1 MIQPRFRPEHRP
13 PSRGPLIVMNTGMTR
28 INEGDW
34 SILQPD
40 GTRQR
45 WNPEARKARA

>member
-1 MIQPRFRPEHRP
+1 MTQPRFRPEHRP
-13 PSRGPLIVMNTGMTR
+13 ASRGPVIVMNTGMTR
-28 INEGDW
+28 QREGDW

-45 WNPEARKARA
+45 WIPEPRKARA